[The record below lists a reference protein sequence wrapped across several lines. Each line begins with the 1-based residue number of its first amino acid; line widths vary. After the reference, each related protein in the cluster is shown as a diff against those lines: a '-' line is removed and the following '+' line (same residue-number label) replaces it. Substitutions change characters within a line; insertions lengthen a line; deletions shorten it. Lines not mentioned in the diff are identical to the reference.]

1 MSAPFTKEMKKDHV
15 LLIPDML
22 PIHFSLIMKVFVN
35 HGYQAELLTNRGP
48 NVIREGMRYV
58 HNDICYPAQLVIGQF
73 IDALLSGKYD
83 THKVALVIT
92 QTGGGCRASN
102 YLFLLKKALHECK
115 MDYIPVISLNLK
127 GMDEN
132 PGFKLTPIMILH
144 AYCGFVYGDLLMM
157 VSNQVRPY
165 EITKGQTDAL
175 VEKWIK
181 IIGDKFAKNHGYI
194 GWAMRHNFE
203 KIVHEFAA
211 IPVKKERKIKVGI
224 VGEIYMKYSALGNN
238 GLQKFLE
245 DQGCE
250 VMIPP
255 LMDFLYY
262 GIDNA
267 QLDRHYYGHLF
278 WASIL
283 NNFANHVAFMI
294 EAMELRAMK
303 QGGFNAPEPYRMTK
317 AYDEGL
323 IDFGVKMGEGWL
335 LTAEMLGLVH
345 MGFSNII
352 CAQPFGCLPNHICAK
367 GMFHAVRERVPQAN
381 IVPIDYDPSASHVNQ
396 ENRIKLMLAIAQE
409 NLMKEEAAE
418 SKAKEG

>member
-1 MSAPFTKEMKKDHV
+1 
-15 LLIPDML
+15 
-22 PIHFSLIMKVFVN
+22 
-35 HGYQAELLTNRGP
+35 
-48 NVIREGMRYV
+48 
-58 HNDICYPAQLVIGQF
+58 
-73 IDALLSGKYD
+73 
-83 THKVALVIT
+83 
-92 QTGGGCRASN
+92 
-102 YLFLLKKALHECK
+102 
-115 MDYIPVISLNLK
+115 
-127 GMDEN
+127 
-132 PGFKLTPIMILH
+132 
-144 AYCGFVYGDLLMM
+144 
-157 VSNQVRPY
+157 
-165 EITKGQTDAL
+165 
-175 VEKWIK
+175 
-181 IIGDKFAKNHGYI
+181 
-194 GWAMRHNFE
+194 
-203 KIVHEFAA
+203 
-211 IPVKKERKIKVGI
+211 
-224 VGEIYMKYSALGNN
+224 
-238 GLQKFLE
+238 
-245 DQGCE
+245 
-250 VMIPP
+250 MIPP